1 MQQNIWKIKAKTPL
15 HKNKNWLL
23 DLLAKNR
30 ELTTKEKLN
39 RFLSP
44 KLEDILKVNLSD
56 TQKAIERIKKAIKNR
71 QKIIVYSDYDA
82 DGICATAIMWETL
95 YDLGAQ
101 VLPYVPH
108 RIKEGYGLSN
118 GAIDK
123 LAKKGVKLIITVD
136 HGVTANDQVAH
147 AKSLGLDVVIT
158 DHHILPKKL
167 PQAHAIVHS
176 TDLCG
181 AGVAWRLCWEIIGKL
196 LPNYQEKLIEKL
208 ELAAL
213 ATIADLVPLLSANR
227 AIVKIGLEKLQK
239 TKRPGIKALVKSAGF
254 NSQVGTY
261 EIGHILAPRIN
272 AMGRLEHAIDSLRL
286 LCAKNQK
293 QADQLAKLL
302 SKTNSKRQDL
312 TTKAIAHA
320 LDMVDGESPIGIIA
334 HHLWHEGIIG
344 LVAAR
349 LVEAHH
355 KPMIVISRGEVYSK
369 GSARS
374 VPGFNMVE
382 AIRSSSELLIDAG
395 GHPMAAGF
403 TIETKHI
410 EEFQSKLI
418 SYAESHISQELL
430 KPIINIEC
438 ELDKSDI
445 NGKTLATI
453 KLFEPYGVSNPQPV
467 FLTREMLV
475 EDLRCVGAVSQHL
488 KLQLYGFGAIGFNMG
503 EKRAE
508 IRPGYLVDLV
518 YTLAEDNYNGN
529 GRIQLKIKDLAI
541 AEKLV

>member
-167 PQAHAIVHS
+167 PQAHAIVHT

-410 EEFQSKLI
+410 EEFQNKLI

-529 GRIQLKIKDLAI
+529 GKIQLKIKDLAI